1 MTPFKHWWV
10 FDPVKIFVII
20 IIIIVIIIIIII
32 IIIIMVVLKEG
43 PKRSTAFWT
52 YCWER

>member
-10 FDPVKIFVII
+10 FDPVKIFVMII
-20 IIIIVIIIIIII
+20 M
-32 IIIIMVVLKEG
+32 IIIIMVVRKER